1 MMLCRK
7 KNPGPYAVDTFK
19 ALGGSYVSNV
29 GFEINTANKLEQ
41 STTFAVGEFPL
52 RQSFEWN
59 HDYNDDGYGT
69 EQAYIDL
76 HITDFGWSPKAG
88 DFIKLRYLLP
98 EVVYCEFNN
107 VDYTTQLGPSANHY
121 NFEMLIE
128 NGDAGA
134 VCTVLHK
141 GNGITR
147 CNDNGDTKLFSSL
160 TFTSIKENDE
170 WAGFELTGWLQ
181 RPITSMRIKIT
192 AHVSADEANG
202 NYRYADLIVQY
213 PSYDNLTVETY
224 NIPMASDLCIYG
236 VPSDSGNVGLRSG
249 DTVTHYNGIV
259 APNIDKVW
267 TDKVTDPFAVIA
279 NDRLVVFKSYEQ
291 RTGTGL
297 FAGERYVRFSDA
309 GYAENGYNDEFIAYD
324 LTDGEWVVSTSST
337 IKTDIYF
344 QYITWASFDLHN
356 ADGTDYQVT
365 MQPISV
371 GEIIDTVDGVPIYK
385 DLR

>member
-1 MMLCRK
+1 M
-7 KNPGPYAVDTFK
+7 
-19 ALGGSYVSNV
+19 
-29 GFEINTANKLEQ
+29 
-41 STTFAVGEFPL
+41 
-52 RQSFEWN
+52 
-59 HDYNDDGYGT
+59 
-69 EQAYIDL
+69 
-76 HITDFGWSPKAG
+76 
-88 DFIKLRYLLP
+88 
-98 EVVYCEFNN
+98 
-107 VDYTTQLGPSANHY
+107 DYTTQLGPSAHHY

-213 PSYDNLTVETY
+213 PSYDSLTVEAY
-224 NIPMASDLCIYG
+224 NSPMGSDLCIYG

-249 DTVTHYNGIV
+249 DTVTYYNGVV

-267 TDKVTDPFAVIA
+267 TDKETHPFALLQNEWLI
-279 NDRLVVFKSYEQ
+279 VFKSYEQ
-291 RTGTGL
+291 LTGTG
-297 FAGERYVRFSDA
+297 FSAGKRYVRFSDA
-309 GYAENGYNDEFIAYD
+309 VYAYNGETDEVIAYELAD
-324 LTDGEWVVSTSST
+324 SEWVLRTDLV
-337 IKTDIYF
+337 KTDVYF
-344 QYITWASFDLHN
+344 ENITWASFDLRN
-356 ADGTDYQVT
+356 ENGTDYQIT

-371 GEIIDTVDGVPIYK
+371 GEITDTVDGVPIYK